1 MGNAFITLGIESSC
15 DDTCIAVV
23 KNGTTVLSS
32 IVSSQIPVHREY
44 GGVVPELASREH
56 LKNIR
61 TVYREAIKAAGISPN
76 EIDLIGVT
84 VGPGLLGALLV
95 GLSFA
100 KALSFLSGIPLIP
113 LNHIESHIQSAF
125 IEFGDKIRF
134 PAAAFVASG
143 GHTHLFRINEN
154 RELQLLA
161 RTRDDAVG
169 EAFDKLSKML
179 GLGYPGGPV
188 IDKLAKEG
196 DEKRY
201 RLPKPKMSDHSLDM
215 SFSGI
220 KTAMFRLIREEGDSL
235 DIPGLAA
242 SFQKTVA
249 DILIDRINRF
259 GKETPFESVILAGG
273 VSANSYLRK
282 RFRDAF
288 GELAFIPSMK
298 YATDNG
304 AMVASL
310 AWMKRGEEPA
320 PLHQEAFS
328 TWILPS

>member
-1 MGNAFITLGIESSC
+1 MAEIFRTLGIESSC

-23 KNGTTVLSS
+23 ENGTNVLSS
-32 IVSSQIPVHREY
+32 IVSSQISVHSEY

-56 LKNIR
+56 VKNIR
-61 TVYREAIKAAGISPN
+61 TVYREAMENAGVN
-76 EIDLIGVT
+76 LNDIDLIGVT
-84 VGPGLLGALLV
+84 VGPGLLGSLLV

-100 KALSFLSGIPLIP
+100 KALSFFSGIPMIP

-125 IEFGDKIRF
+125 IEFGDAIRF
-134 PAAAFVASG
+134 PTAAFVASG
-143 GHTHLFRINEN
+143 GHTHLFRVDEKRN
-154 RELQLLA
+154 LTLLA

-179 GLGYPGGPV
+179 GLGYPGGP
-188 IDKLAKEG
+188 IIEKLAKDG
-196 DEKRY
+196 DETRY
-201 RLPKPKMSDHSLDM
+201 PLPKPRMSDRSLDM

-220 KTAMFRLIREEGDSL
+220 KSAMFRLIQKEGENL
-235 DIPGLAA
+235 DVPGLAA
-242 SFQKTVA
+242 SFQKTVG
-249 DILIDRINRF
+249 DILIDRIKRF
-259 GKETPFESVILAGG
+259 GKDSPFESVILAGG

-282 RFRDAF
+282 RFQQTF
-288 GELAFIPSMK
+288 KEQAFIPSMR

-310 AWMKRGEEPA
+310 AWVKRDETKA

>member
-1 MGNAFITLGIESSC
+1 MTEVFRTLGIESSC

-23 KNGTTVLSS
+23 ENGTTVLSS
-32 IVSSQIPVHREY
+32 VVSSQIPVHSEY

-56 LKNIR
+56 VKNIR
-61 TVYREAIKAAGISPN
+61 TVYRETMKTASVGLSD
-76 EIDLIGVT
+76 IDLIGVT
-84 VGPGLLGALLV
+84 VGPGLLGSLLV

-100 KALSFLSGIPLIP
+100 KALSFSSGIPLIP

-125 IEFGDKIRF
+125 IEFGSAIHF

-143 GHTHLFRINEN
+143 GHTHLFRIDESRN
-154 RELQLLA
+154 LILLA

-169 EAFDKLSKML
+169 EAFDKLSKMM

-188 IDKLAKEG
+188 IDKLAETG
-196 DEKRY
+196 DENRY
-201 RLPKPKMSDHSLDM
+201 SLPRPRMSDRSLDM

-220 KTAMFRLIREEGDSL
+220 KTAMFRLIREEGDAL
-235 DIPGLAA
+235 DKSGLAA

-249 DILIDRINRF
+249 DILIDRIKRF
-259 GKETPFESVILAGG
+259 GKEAPFESVILAGG
-273 VSANSYLRK
+273 VSANSYLRE
-282 RFRDAF
+282 RFRTAF
-288 GELAFIPSMK
+288 GEHAFIPSMK

-310 AWMKRGEEPA
+310 AWMKRKEEPA

>member
-1 MGNAFITLGIESSC
+1 MGEIFRTLGIESSC

-23 KNGTTVLSS
+23 ENGTRVLSS
-32 IVSSQIPVHREY
+32 VVSSQIPVHSKY

-56 LKNIR
+56 VKNIR
-61 TVYREAIKAAGISPN
+61 TVYREAMETAGVTIN
-76 EIDLIGVT
+76 DIDLIGVT
-84 VGPGLLGALLV
+84 VGPGLLGSLLV

-100 KALSFLSGIPLIP
+100 KALSFSSKIPLIP

-125 IEFGDKIRF
+125 IEFGDAIRF

-143 GHTHLFRINEN
+143 GHTHLFRMDKERN
-154 RELQLLA
+154 LFLLA

-179 GLGYPGGPV
+179 GMGYPGGPV
-188 IDKLAKEG
+188 IDKLAEEG
-196 DEKRY
+196 DENRY
-201 RLPKPKMSDHSLDM
+201 PLPKPRMSDHSLDM

-220 KTAMFRLIREEGDSL
+220 KSAMFRLIQQEKDRL

-249 DILIDRINRF
+249 DILIDRIRRF
-259 GKETPFESVILAGG
+259 GKETPFKSIILAGG
-273 VSANSYLRK
+273 VSANAYLRA
-282 RFRDAF
+282 RFLQAF
-288 GELAFIPSMK
+288 GEQTFVPSMK

-310 AWMKRGEEPA
+310 AFLKRNETPA

>member
-1 MGNAFITLGIESSC
+1 M
-15 DDTCIAVV
+15 
-23 KNGTTVLSS
+23 
-32 IVSSQIPVHREY
+32 
-44 GGVVPELASREH
+44 
-56 LKNIR
+56 
-61 TVYREAIKAAGISPN
+61 
-76 EIDLIGVT
+76 
-84 VGPGLLGALLV
+84 
-95 GLSFA
+95 
-100 KALSFLSGIPLIP
+100 
-113 LNHIESHIQSAF
+113 
-125 IEFGDKIRF
+125 
-134 PAAAFVASG
+134 ASG
-143 GHTHLFRINEN
+143 GHTHLFRIDEN
-154 RELQLLA
+154 RNLKLLA

-169 EAFDKLSKML
+169 EAFDKLSKMM

-188 IDKLAKEG
+188 IDKLAETG
-196 DEKRY
+196 DETRY
-201 RLPKPKMSDHSLDM
+201 SLPRPRMSDRSLDM

-220 KTAMFRLIREEGDSL
+220 KTAMFRLIREEGNAL

-249 DILIDRINRF
+249 DILIDRIKRF

-282 RFRDAF
+282 RFRSAF
-288 GELAFIPSMK
+288 GEHAFIPSMK

-310 AWMKRGEEPA
+310 AWMKREEDPA